1 MIILNNLVNTSQRME
16 EDKNTQIDI
25 DERYQ
30 TKDSTLFLYIKIIL
44 KEQLDFLENKN
55 KNIQS

>member
-1 MIILNNLVNTSQRME
+1 MIILNNLVNTSERME

>member
-30 TKDSTLFLYIKIIL
+30 TKDRTLFLYIKIIL

>member
-1 MIILNNLVNTSQRME
+1 MIILNNLVNKSQRME

>member
-55 KNIQS
+55 

>member
-44 KEQLDFLENKN
+44 KEHLDFLENKN